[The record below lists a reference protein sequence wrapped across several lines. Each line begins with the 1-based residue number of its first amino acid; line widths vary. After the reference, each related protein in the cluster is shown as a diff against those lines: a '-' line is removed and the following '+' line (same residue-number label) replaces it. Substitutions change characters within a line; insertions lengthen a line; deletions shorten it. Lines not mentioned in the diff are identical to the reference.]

1 MATFKKISSN
11 NRVHSMVIRPII
23 NLDKFDGNLY
33 VTPRRFGFLP
43 SVIDSDSLLFLNA
56 KKIADEKD
64 EVCIA
69 FYSAE
74 DGQKYAISER
84 DDESGIMKFVIFNAQ
99 ECAAENSTV
108 HAISQRS
115 ENDPIRWERYLRFEK
130 GSLA

>member
-1 MATFKKISSN
+1 MATSKKISSTN
-11 NRVHSMVIRPII
+11 KIISMVIRPII
-23 NLDKFDGNLY
+23 NLDKFDGNLH
-33 VTPRRFGFLP
+33 VTPRKFGFTP
-43 SVIDSDSLLFLNA
+43 SIIDKDSLLFSNA
-56 KKIADEKD
+56 KKLSEEKD
-64 EVCIA
+64 EICIA
-69 FYSAE
+69 FYSDE
-74 DGQKYAISER
+74 EGQKHAISER